1 MTGWSAKIQFT
12 LLTTLCK
19 NKYIHRTDT
28 IGIMR
33 LFFTRYQIYRD
44 EVSVDMEYAHANG
57 SPERTS
63 SKAVSARW
71 PTIPQ
76 SVLGGAV

>member
-1 MTGWSAKIQFT
+1 
-12 LLTTLCK
+12 
-19 NKYIHRTDT
+19 
-28 IGIMR
+28 MR

-76 SVLGGAV
+76 SVLGGAVKLLIWPDVLFAPAQI